1 MSIGSRNFYNLATA
15 RAAKFVQA
23 VSKLGMFFALLP
35 LMSNEKSSLVEPTV
49 LAVIDVLVNEE
60 IAVVYERCSSFHV
73 LPRMVPYLDEV
84 VPLEPR
90 GVRYRCRGKH
100 AGHPI
105 EWDIEVTER
114 VPNERIAWRNLSHP
128 ECDSAAVVRLMAVA
142 PKCTRLVYKLDRLC
156 SGPTGVDRVGDAA
169 GGSSA

>member
-1 MSIGSRNFYNLATA
+1 MSIGSRNFYNSAIA

-23 VSKLGMFFALLP
+23 VSNPGMLFALLP

-49 LAVIDVLVNEE
+49 LAVVDVLVNEE
-60 IAVVYERCSSFHV
+60 IAVVYDRCSSLHV
-73 LPRMVPYLDEV
+73 LPRMVPHLDEV

-90 GVRYRCRGKH
+90 GVRYRCRGKR
-100 AGHPI
+100 AGQPI
-105 EWDIEVTER
+105 EWEIEVTER
-114 VPNERIAWRNLSHP
+114 VPNEKIAWRNLSHP

-142 PKCTRLVYKLDRLC
+142 PKCTRLVYKLDRLS
-156 SGPTGVDRVGDAA
+156 SGPTGAGGVGDAA